1 MKFERQMSY
10 SLGHRTPAGREA
22 TRDAAR
28 ESGRESGRDAVAGE
42 NGFNVTLVSQ
52 SIVGAIN
59 RGRVLQALYDNGPKS
74 RADLAR
80 LAGVNRTTI
89 TGIVQPMIEDRLL
102 VEGEAAP
109 SDVKGGKPA
118 RPLYFNPDAP
128 MLGAVLLLP
137 GTIQTCLV
145 TLTGEIKA
153 VTKADF
159 DPRGDR
165 QAFIEA
171 MTATLGSTL
180 SQAHCA
186 PFGIGIASAGLI
198 DSDNGR
204 IIAVNLA
211 PVLTGLPL
219 VEILQEH
226 FSLPTVIDH
235 HPRALLVGDRW
246 FGPGRG
252 QQNFAAIY
260 TGEVLGGAF
269 FIDGR
274 VYSGPA
280 GSGGELGHT
289 VVQIDG
295 ELCNC
300 GKHGCWE
307 TVAALPWLRREAARL
322 GLSQPDRITCA
333 RLVKEAQDGSKAA
346 DALLERYT
354 RNVAFGIVNLQQT
367 LFLSSYV
374 LHGDLAGGG
383 AIAAERVRQHV
394 ERLVVKRPSQEISV
408 TVNGIGEG
416 HTALRGAA
424 GLVLSSHLKVVI

>member
-1 MKFERQMSY
+1 MKFDSQPSY
-10 SLGHRTPAGREA
+10 SLGHRTPARREA
-22 TRDAAR
+22 AAS
-28 ESGRESGRDAVAGE
+28 EIGA
-42 NGFNVTLVSQ
+42 NVTLVSQ
-52 SIVGAIN
+52 SALGAIN

-89 TGIVQPMIEDRLL
+89 TGIVQPMIEEQLL
-102 VEGEAAP
+102 VEGDAAP

-137 GTIQTCLV
+137 GTIQACLV
-145 TLTGEIKA
+145 ALTGEIRA
-153 VTKADF
+153 VTKAEF
-159 DPRGDR
+159 DPFGDR
-165 QAFIEA
+165 QAFI
-171 MTATLGSTL
+171 ATLTKTLTSTL
-180 SQAHCA
+180 SHAHQA
-186 PFGIGIASAGLI
+186 PFGVGVASGGMI
-198 DSDNGR
+198 DSDNGV
-204 IIAVNLA
+204 ILAVNLA

-219 VEILQEH
+219 VNILQEH
-226 FSLPTVIDH
+226 FSLPVVIDH

-252 QQNFAAIY
+252 QLNFAAIY

-269 FIDGR
+269 FIDGK
-274 VYSGPA
+274 VYRGLA

-307 TVAALPWLRREAARL
+307 TVAALPWLRKEAALL
-322 GLSQPDRITCA
+322 GLPQPGSITCA
-333 RLVKEAQDGSKAA
+333 RLVKEAEDGSKAA
-346 DALLERYT
+346 DALLDRYT

-367 LFLSSYV
+367 LFLNSYV
-374 LHGDLAGGG
+374 LHGDVAGGG
-383 AIAAERVRQHV
+383 AKAAERVRQHV
-394 ERLVVKRPSQEISV
+394 ERLVVKRPSQEISI

>member
-1 MKFERQMSY
+1 MKFESQPSY
-10 SLGHRTPAGREA
+10 SLGQRTPASREV
-22 TRDAAR
+22 
-28 ESGRESGRDAVAGE
+28 AVGE
-42 NGFNVTLVSQ
+42 NGGNVTLVSQ
-52 SIVGAIN
+52 SALGAIN

-89 TGIVQPMIEDRLL
+89 TGIVQPMIEDQLL
-102 VEGEAAP
+102 IEGDASP

-145 TLTGEIKA
+145 ALTGEIKA
-153 VTKADF
+153 VAKAEF
-159 DPRGDR
+159 DTHGDTE
-165 QAFIEA
+165 AFIAVMAETL
-171 MTATLGSTL
+171 TATL
-180 SQAHCA
+180 SQAQQA
-186 PFGIGIASAGLI
+186 PFGIGVASAGMI
-198 DSDNGR
+198 DSDNGT
-204 IIAVNLA
+204 ILTVNLA

-219 VEILQEH
+219 VAILQER
-226 FSLPTVIDH
+226 FSLPVAIDH

-252 QQNFAAIY
+252 QQNFAAVY

-269 FIDGR
+269 FIDGK
-274 VYSGPA
+274 VYRGLA

-295 ELCNC
+295 APCNC

-307 TVAALPWLRREAARL
+307 TVAALPWLRKEAARM
-322 GLSQPDRITCA
+322 GLPHPKSITCA
-333 RLVKEAQDGSKAA
+333 RLVKEADEGSNAA
-346 DALLERYT
+346 EELLVRYT

-367 LFLSSYV
+367 LSLNSYV
-374 LHGDLAGGG
+374 LHGDVAGGG
-383 AIAAERVRQHV
+383 MKAAELIRQHV
-394 ERLVVKRPSQEISV
+394 EQLVVKRPGQEISI

-424 GLVLSSHLKVVI
+424 GLVLSSHLKLVI

>member
-1 MKFERQMSY
+1 MKFENHASY
-10 SLGHRTPAGREA
+10 SLGRRTPS
-22 TRDAAR
+22 TKDAAP
-28 ESGRESGRDAVAGE
+28 GE
-42 NGFNVTLVSQ
+42 TGSNVTLISQ
-52 SIVGAIN
+52 LDLGAIN

-74 RADLAR
+74 RVDLAR

-89 TGIVQPMIEDRLL
+89 TGIVQPMIEEKLL

-118 RPLYFNPDAP
+118 RPLFFNPDAP

-137 GTIQTCLV
+137 GKIQTCLV

-153 VTKADF
+153 HTKAEF
-159 DPRGDR
+159 DPLGDKD
-165 QAFIEA
+165 AFLSSLKEA
-171 MTATLGSTL
+171 LSLTL
-180 SQAHCA
+180 SQAAQA
-186 PFGIGIASAGLI
+186 PFGIGVASAGMI
-198 DSDNGR
+198 DSDNGV
-204 IIAVNLA
+204 ILAVNLA

-219 VEILQEH
+219 VNVLEEH
-226 FSLPTVIDH
+226 FSLPVVIDH

-252 QQNFAAIY
+252 LQTFAAIY

-269 FIDGR
+269 YIEGK
-274 VYSGPA
+274 VYRGLA
-280 GSGGELGHT
+280 GSGGELGHS

-295 ELCNC
+295 EACNC
-300 GKHGCWE
+300 GKRGCWE
-307 TVAALPWLRREAARL
+307 TVAALPWLRREASRL
-322 GLSQPDRITCA
+322 GLPQSDRITCA
-333 RLVKEAQDGSKAA
+333 RLVKEAADGSKAA
-346 DALLERYT
+346 DDLLDRYT

-367 LFLSSYV
+367 LSLNSYV
-374 LHGDLAGGG
+374 LHGDVAGGG
-383 AIAAERVRQHV
+383 QTAAARIKRHV
-394 ERLVVKRPSQEISV
+394 EQLVMMRPNQEISI